1 MPATQVLQQRN
12 QRDPLSSP
20 FKSRFKKCARQ
31 DITVPGNLVGRMKA
45 AERTYVSAWWI
56 PPCSVERCVPRM
68 TPCDIAQDR
77 MRSMS
82 ALSRL
87 VRRMVSVFPFRTHS

>member
-31 DITVPGNLVGRMKA
+31 DITVPGNLVGQPWKSSRA
-45 AERTYVSAWWI
+45 HL
-56 PPCSVERCVPRM
+56 CVEHGGYLRV
-68 TPCDIAQDR
+68 
-77 MRSMS
+77 
-82 ALSRL
+82 
-87 VRRMVSVFPFRTHS
+87 